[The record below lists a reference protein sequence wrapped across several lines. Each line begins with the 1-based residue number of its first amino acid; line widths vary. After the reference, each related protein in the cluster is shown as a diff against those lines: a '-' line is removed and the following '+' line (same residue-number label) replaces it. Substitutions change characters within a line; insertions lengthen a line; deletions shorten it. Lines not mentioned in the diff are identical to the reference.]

1 MKIKIVKLMVIATT
15 MSFIVACNSKKAAN
29 SVVASIVPT
38 NVQLKAIQAKYP
50 EVTMQTLANGHD
62 IYIGVCTNCH
72 GMKNIYKRS
81 EESWKHEIDVMAPKA
96 KITDSQ
102 KNELF
107 KYILSMKASEEVQT
121 K

>member
-1 MKIKIVKLMVIATT
+1 MKIKIVKLMVIAAT
-15 MSFIVACNSKKAAN
+15 MSFMVACNSKKATT

-38 NVQLKAIQAKYP
+38 DVQLKAIQVKYP
-50 EVTMQTLANGHD
+50 EVTMQTLTNGHD
-62 IYIGVCTNCH
+62 IYVGVCTNCH

-102 KNELF
+102 KDELF
-107 KYILSMKASEEVQT
+107 KYILSMKASQIAEP

>member
-1 MKIKIVKLMVIATT
+1 MKTKIVKLTMIATT
-15 MSFIVACNSKKAAN
+15 MSFFIACNSKKA
-29 SVVASIVPT
+29 STSTASIVPT
-38 NVQLKAIQAKYP
+38 DAQVKAIQVKFP
-50 EVTMQTLANGHD
+50 DVTLQTLTNGHS
-62 IYIGVCTNCH
+62 IYTGVCTNCH

-102 KNELF
+102 KDDLF
-107 KYILSMKASEEVQT
+107 KYIISMKASQVAEV

>member
-15 MSFIVACNSKKAAN
+15 ISFIVACNSKKAAT
-29 SVVASIVPT
+29 SVASIVPT
-38 NVQLKAIQAKYP
+38 DVQLKAIQVKYP
-50 EVTMQTLANGHD
+50 DVTMQTLTNGHA
-62 IYIGVCTNCH
+62 IYTGVCTNCH

-81 EESWKHEIDVMAPKA
+81 ETSWKHEIDDMAPKA

-102 KNELF
+102 KDELF
-107 KYILSMKASEEVQT
+107 KYILSMKASQIIEA